1 MEKRDYIDLIK
12 VAEAIIRLD
21 NASKVIS
28 GCGLDEGVAS
38 EVFCVWDILRR
49 NAAPK
54 FRYTKN
60 LDQDSDNYQAFA
72 GILENQDLSHEEK
85 YNRLMAN

>member
-28 GCGLDEGVAS
+28 GCGLDRTVIKAK
-38 EVFCVWDILRR
+38 EVGNAYKEIDFRR
-49 NAAPK
+49 
-54 FRYTKN
+54 F
-60 LDQDSDNYQAFA
+60 
-72 GILENQDLSHEEK
+72 
-85 YNRLMAN
+85 